1 MKKSNIITGSLM
13 LAMSVFAYVYSTRLK
28 AKLPTDPLGPGTW
41 PKWLSIALG
50 FFSIILILQG
60 ILTKKENAAK
70 ESFDF
75 NSEGFRRVCKLCGVL
90 ILFVAL
96 TYVVGIY
103 LGLVFMVP
111 TTMYLLGERKKS
123 VLIGFTVGAIVF
135 IFVVFKML
143 LMVPLPTGL
152 FFK

>member
-13 LAMSVFAYVYSTRLK
+13 LAVSVFAYVYSAGLK

-50 FFSIILILQG
+50 VFSIILILQG
-60 ILTKKENAAK
+60 ILTKRENAT
-70 ESFDF
+70 EEPFDF

-90 ILFVAL
+90 IVFVAFI
-96 TYVVGIY
+96 YVCGIY
-103 LGLVFMVP
+103 IALAFMVP
-111 TTMYLLGERKKS
+111 TVMYLLGERKKL
-123 VLIGFTVGAIVF
+123 VMVCFTAGAIGF
-135 IFVVFKML
+135 IFVVFKLL

-152 FFK
+152 LFR